1 MTTSLPLLNRQ
12 SFGEPT
18 VRTGRVGPS
27 QQSVTEY
34 VNSMKRILTLLGRT
48 LSSWS
53 LGIAL
58 LAWLTSANAASI
70 GLNFADDWGN
80 GSPADGGAEVTQ
92 DAFGIPVARWF
103 NMPRIPGS
111 EAGSGVSSNAVIT
124 LPEGGNL
131 RVEWSCINTYS
142 LYADVP
148 TGPGEDQV
156 IYGYLDDSGTGYRV
170 TVSGFRNSVSQLSI
184 RLIASTDAGDGFT
197 DAAIR
202 HDGETAKV
210 QYTDI
215 QTPSFAT
222 GIFSQSSASPDIA
235 TLSGNNTVVIVGDPR
250 SGALRSTLAGILIDY
265 TPGGSNP
272 PLMEEQPKAPV
283 DTVYVGSPF
292 QLAALASGSPTLSYQ
307 WRLNGTAIA
316 GATSP
321 TYLKASAEL
330 IDSGSYDV
338 VVRNGFG
345 SVTSSI
351 VQVAIT
357 AVEQP
362 VIVVPLPAQSQSF
375 YGGYP
380 VTLSVTATGG
390 QLSYAWSR
398 NGQPIQGATGSSLSI
413 PSLSALTAGTYSVTV
428 SNSKGSASSSTTLVL
443 VEPGA
448 PYPTAVAATKPLVYF
463 RMSETTPYVQTTA
476 VNRGSLGSAGT
487 GLYVGSYTL
496 LAPGALAG
504 GVDTSVTLAGGR
516 VAVNYAPA
524 LNPAGSFT
532 VECWAKPIDVASGN
546 RVLVQSMINGQF
558 AENANDR
565 SGWVLRQSGA
575 NLEFLIGGDNGAPF
589 YTTTVTATGVF
600 TADTWKQCAV
610 IYESATLT
618 VRLVVN
624 GVEVKT
630 ATAASPVLPNTAAP
644 VLVGD
649 RGYGG
654 WTFKG
659 SIDEVAIYPTGLTVE
674 QLASHYAAGT
684 NPQTSS
690 NYPNLV
696 TTDGAVEYLRLN
708 DQPTPPSD
716 NAAENRGTLGSAWT
730 GSYSGAGSTL
740 GNPLIAKGTVGAR
753 PEAFPG
759 LGADNTAVA
768 MTNGWVSTGSAPL
781 GNRVTALVWIN
792 RQEVSTTGDLS
803 WPAWLGGGGLHLNN
817 GNVSNPEA
825 ELRYHW
831 NGGEWGW
838 SSGLFVPPN
847 TWTFA
852 AFVVEPDKAV
862 IYMSEGSSL
871 LSATNTVSHAP
882 MVVTSNMS
890 FGGNQPG
897 RADRNFIGQLDEV
910 AVYDRALSGDEIATI
925 FASTFKSGPVPP
937 STLTLTSTGG
947 EYLLQWTSGVLQSS
961 ATING
966 AFSDVSG
973 AASPYRMTPSDAQR
987 FYRLRSN

>member
-1 MTTSLPLLNRQ
+1 
-12 SFGEPT
+12 
-18 VRTGRVGPS
+18 
-27 QQSVTEY
+27 
-34 VNSMKRILTLLGRT
+34 MKRTSTFPGRT
-48 LSSWS
+48 LSSWF
-53 LGIAL
+53 LGITL
-58 LAWLTSANAASI
+58 LALLTSARAASI
-70 GLNFADDWGN
+70 GINFADDWGS
-80 GSPADGGAEVTQ
+80 GSPADGGAEVTE
-92 DAFGIPVARWF
+92 DAYGIPAARWF

-111 EAGSGVSSNAVIT
+111 SSGTGVSSNAVMN
-124 LPEGGNL
+124 LPEGGSL

-142 LYADVP
+142 LYADIP

-156 IYGYLDDSGTGYRV
+156 IYGYLDDTGTGYRV
-170 TVSGFRNSVSQLSI
+170 TLSGFRNSVSQLSV

-202 HDGETAKV
+202 YGGETAKV

-215 QTPSFAT
+215 QTPSFAS
-222 GIFSQSSASPDIA
+222 GSFSQSSASPDIA
-235 TLSGNNTVVIVGDPR
+235 TLAGNNSIVIVGDPR

-272 PLMEEQPKAPV
+272 PLIEEQPTAPV
-283 DTVYVGSPF
+283 GTVYVGSPF
-292 QLAALASGSPTLSYQ
+292 QLSALASGSPTLSYQ
-307 WRLNGTAIA
+307 WRLNGAPIS
-316 GATSP
+316 GATHPS
-321 TYLKASAEL
+321 YQKVSAEL
-330 IDSGSYDV
+330 GDSGSYDV
-338 VVRNGFG
+338 VVRNTFG

-357 AVEQP
+357 AVEPP
-362 VIVVPLPAQSQSF
+362 VIVVPLPVQPQYF
-375 YGGYP
+375 YAGYP
-380 VTLSVTATGG
+380 VTLSVSATGG
-390 QLSYAWSR
+390 QLSYTWTK
-398 NGQPIQGATGSSLSI
+398 NGQRILGATQSSLSI
-413 PSLSALTAGTYSVTV
+413 PSLSAQTAGTYAVTV
-428 SNSKGSASSSTTLVL
+428 LNSKGSVSSSTSVVL
-443 VEPGA
+443 VDPGA
-448 PYPTAVAATKPLVYF
+448 PYPTAIAATKPLVYF

-487 GLYVGSYTL
+487 GLYVGGYTL

-504 GVDTSVTLAGGR
+504 GTDTSVNLAGGR
-516 VAVNYAPA
+516 VAVTYSPV
-524 LNPAGSFT
+524 LNPAGSFA
-532 VECWAKPIDVASGN
+532 VECWAKPVDVASGN

-565 SGWVLRQSGA
+565 SGWVLRQNGA

-589 YTTTVTATGVF
+589 YTSTVTAPGVF
-600 TADTWKQCAV
+600 TANAWKQCAV
-610 IYESATLT
+610 IYDSASRA
-618 VRLVVN
+618 VRLVVD

-630 ATAASPVLPNTAAP
+630 ATVASPVLPNTAAP
-644 VLVGD
+644 VLIGD

-659 SIDEVAIYPTGLTVE
+659 AIDEVAIYPAGLTVG
-674 QLASHYAAGT
+674 QLAAHYSAGT
-684 NPQTSS
+684 NPQTSAD
-690 NYPNLV
+690 YPNLV
-696 TTDGAVEYLRLN
+696 ISDGAAEYLRLN
-708 DQPTPPSD
+708 DPPTPPSD
-716 NAAENRGTLGSAWT
+716 NAAENRGTLGAAWT

-740 GNPLIAKGTVGAR
+740 GNPLIAKGTPGAR
-753 PEAFPG
+753 PAAFPG
-759 LGADNTAVA
+759 LGTDNTAVA

-792 RQEVSTTGDLS
+792 RQEISTTGDLS

-817 GNVSNPEA
+817 GNASNPEA

-838 SSGLFVPPN
+838 SSGLFVPAN

-862 IYMSEGSSL
+862 IYMSDGSEL
-871 LSATNTVSHAP
+871 KSATNAVNHAA
-882 MVVTSNMS
+882 MVVTSGMS

-925 FASTFKSGPVPP
+925 FASTFKTGPVPP
-937 STLTLTSTGG
+937 SALTLTPTGG

-961 ATING
+961 ATLTG
-966 AFSDVSG
+966 TYSDVAG
-973 AASPYRMTPSDAQR
+973 AVSPFRMIPSDAQG

>member
-1 MTTSLPLLNRQ
+1 
-12 SFGEPT
+12 
-18 VRTGRVGPS
+18 
-27 QQSVTEY
+27 
-34 VNSMKRILTLLGRT
+34 MKRTSTFLGRT
-48 LSSWS
+48 LSSWFM
-53 LGIAL
+53 GIAL
-58 LAWLTSANAASI
+58 VALLTSAKAASI
-70 GLNFADDWGN
+70 GLNFADDWGSGN
-80 GSPADGGAEVTQ
+80 PADGGAEVTA
-92 DAFGIPVARWF
+92 DAFGIPAARWF

-111 EAGSGVSSNAVIT
+111 EAGTGVSSNAVVT
-124 LPEGGNL
+124 LPEGGSL

-142 LYADVP
+142 LYADIP

-156 IYGYLDDSGTGYRV
+156 IYGYLDDTGTGYRV
-170 TVSGFRNSVSQLSI
+170 TVSGFRNSVSQLAI
-184 RLIASTDAGDGFT
+184 RLIASTDAGEGFT

-202 HDGETAKV
+202 YGGEIAKV

-215 QTPSFAT
+215 QTPSYAT
-222 GIFSQSSASPDIA
+222 GSFSQSSASPDIA
-235 TLSGNNTVVIVGDPR
+235 TLAGNNSIVIVGDPR
-250 SGALRSTLAGILIDY
+250 SGNLRSTLAGILIDY

-272 PLMEEQPKAPV
+272 PLIEEQPKAPAG
-283 DTVYVGSPF
+283 TVYVGSPL
-292 QLAALASGSPTLSYQ
+292 QISALASGSSTLSYQ
-307 WRLNGTAIA
+307 WRLNGTAIS

-321 TYLKASAEL
+321 TYLKAAAEL
-330 IDSGSYDV
+330 TDSGSYDV
-338 VVRNGFG
+338 VARNGFG

-351 VQVAIT
+351 VQVSIT
-357 AVEQP
+357 AVEAP
-362 VIVVPLPAQSQSF
+362 VIGVPLPVQPQSF
-375 YGGYP
+375 YAGYP
-380 VTLSVTATGG
+380 VTLSVSATGG
-390 QLSYAWSR
+390 QLSYNWTK
-398 NGQPIQGATGSSLSI
+398 NGQPILGATKASLTI
-413 PSLSALTAGTYSVTV
+413 PSLSAQTAGTYTVTV
-428 SNSKGSASSSTTLVL
+428 FNSKGSVSSSTTVSLVD
-443 VEPGA
+443 PGA
-448 PYPTAVAATKPLVYF
+448 PYPTAIAASKPLVYF

-504 GVDTSVTLAGGR
+504 GIDTSVNLAGGR

-532 VECWAKPIDVASGN
+532 VECWAKPTDIASGN

-558 AENANDR
+558 PENANDR
-565 SGWVLRQSGA
+565 SGWVLRQNGA
-575 NLEFLIGGDNGAPF
+575 NLEFVIGGDNGAPF
-589 YTTTVTATGVF
+589 YTTVVTATGVF
-600 TADTWKQCAV
+600 TSDAWKQCAA
-610 IYESATLT
+610 IYDSATLT
-618 VRLVVN
+618 VRLVVD

-630 ATAASPVLPNTAAP
+630 ATAASPILPNTAAP
-644 VLVGD
+644 VLIGD

-659 SIDEVAIYPTGLTVE
+659 SIDEVAIYPAVVTLE
-674 QLASHYAAGT
+674 RLAEHYAAGT

-690 NYPNLV
+690 TYPNLV
-696 TTDGAVEYLRLN
+696 ITDGALEYLRLN
-708 DQPTPPSD
+708 DLPTPPTD

-740 GNPLIAKGTVGAR
+740 GNPLIAKGTIGAR

-759 LGADNTAVA
+759 LGGDNTAVA

-781 GNRVTALVWIN
+781 GNRVTALLWIN

-862 IYMSEGSSL
+862 IYMSEGSEL
-871 LSATNTVSHAP
+871 KSATNAVNHAA
-882 MVVTSNMS
+882 MVVTSGMS

-897 RADRNFIGQLDEV
+897 RADRNFMGQLDEV
-910 AVYDRALSGDEIATI
+910 AVYDRALSGDEITTI

-937 STLTLTSTGG
+937 STLSLTSTGG
-947 EYLLQWTSGVLQSS
+947 EFLLQWTSGVLQSS
-961 ATING
+961 ASLNG
-966 AFSDVSG
+966 PFSDVAG
-973 AASPYRMTPSDAQR
+973 AASPFRMTPADAQR
-987 FYRLRSN
+987 FYRLR